1 MGRHTKCDIPKKNI
15 NTKTMM
21 FRNCSIVEHLS
32 VAGEVIFQHKS
43 AYMPMTLG
51 VIGGRII
58 TLPDQNCDGD
68 AF

>member
-1 MGRHTKCDIPKKNI
+1 
-15 NTKTMM
+15 MM

-32 VAGEVIFQHKS
+32 VAGEVIFLHKS